1 MPAVSPYQGL
11 RATTFYGKVCAEGG
25 DHGDLG
31 KIPFGVGAVVRG
43 D

>member
-11 RATTFYGKVCAEGG
+11 RATAFYGKVCAEGG
-25 DHGDLG
+25 DHGDLDE
-31 KIPFGVGAVVRG
+31 IPSGVGAVVRG